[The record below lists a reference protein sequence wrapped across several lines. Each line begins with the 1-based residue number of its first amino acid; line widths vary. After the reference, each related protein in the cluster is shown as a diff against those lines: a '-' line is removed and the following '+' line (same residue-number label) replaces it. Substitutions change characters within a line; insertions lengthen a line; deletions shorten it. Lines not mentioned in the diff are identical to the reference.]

1 MMMNRFWYLACL
13 VFGSLMLVVH
23 HASSQES
30 SFSVS
35 LSSVEPVLPCIY
47 RGIPFLHGEVWDIG
61 PCETCTCDNGTT
73 TCNIESCRPVF
84 CAEPLERPGECCAFC
99 PYDVTV
105 RKVKPTIRSKGNV
118 TTNGDATLVLA
129 VEVKFKD
136 TRKTTGVSG
145 ESLWELSA
153 WIAPVNTTHSNTR
166 LDFTK
171 QVLNID
177 QASQG
182 YIKGD
187 QFIFRDVVYPS
198 SALLLNC
205 DEANVCVELK
215 RGKNAVA
222 TDDRPFN
229 VSSFPKRSTSL
240 IGCTSLCTDVT
251 VRNVNPTIQ
260 SQRSVTSDGDATIVL
275 AVEVKFRDAR
285 STTVQ
290 GKSLWELSAWIA
302 HKKKNKSHTRI
313 GFTEQVLNVDQA
325 SQWYI
330 KGNQFIFRD
339 VVYTFVDP
347 SLNCDDA
354 NVCVELKRGRNAVTT
369 DDRLF
374 NISSDPDSSTPFIGC
389 TSLCTGR
396 K

>member
-1 MMMNRFWYLACL
+1 M
-13 VFGSLMLVVH
+13 
-23 HASSQES
+23 
-30 SFSVS
+30 
-35 LSSVEPVLPCIY
+35 
-47 RGIPFLHGEVWDIG
+47 G
-61 PCETCTCDNGTT
+61 PCKTCTCDNGTT
-73 TCNIESCRPVF
+73 TCDIESCRPVF
-84 CAEPLERPGECCAFC
+84 CAEPLKRPGECCASC

-153 WIAPVNTTHSNTR
+153 WIAPVNTTH
-166 LDFTK
+166 
-171 QVLNID
+171 
-177 QASQG
+177 
-182 YIKGD
+182 
-187 QFIFRDVVYPS
+187 
-198 SALLLNC
+198 
-205 DEANVCVELK
+205 
-215 RGKNAVA
+215 
-222 TDDRPFN
+222 
-229 VSSFPKRSTSL
+229 
-240 IGCTSLCTDVT
+240 
-251 VRNVNPTIQ
+251 
-260 SQRSVTSDGDATIVL
+260 
-275 AVEVKFRDAR
+275 
-285 STTVQ
+285 
-290 GKSLWELSAWIA
+290 
-302 HKKKNKSHTRI
+302 SHTRI

>member
-1 MMMNRFWYLACL
+1 M
-13 VFGSLMLVVH
+13 
-23 HASSQES
+23 
-30 SFSVS
+30 
-35 LSSVEPVLPCIY
+35 
-47 RGIPFLHGEVWDIG
+47 G
-61 PCETCTCDNGTT
+61 PCKTCTCDNGTT
-73 TCNIESCRPVF
+73 TCDIESCRPVF
-84 CAEPLERPGECCAFC
+84 CAEPLKRPGECCASC

-129 VEVKFKD
+129 VEVKFRD
-136 TRKTTGVSG
+136 TRKKTGVSG

-166 LDFTK
+166 LDFNE
-171 QVLNID
+171 QVLNVD
-177 QASQG
+177 QASQW

-198 SALLLNC
+198 SALPLNC

-215 RGKNAVA
+215 RGQNAVA
-222 TDDRPFN
+222 TDDRPFH
-229 VSSFPKRSTSL
+229 VSSLPKRSTSL

-285 STTVQ
+285 STKVQ
-290 GKSLWELSAWIA
+290 GESLWELSAWIA